1 MSVVLQIVHVQSTV
15 DHSRK
20 KIVPAPGIVWIH
32 MTVYYHTTAGRDP
45 EKDGF
50 ESNLDVKK
58 RLKVSTEAKVVPDPG
73 LVLRC

>member
-1 MSVVLQIVHVQSTV
+1 
-15 DHSRK
+15 
-20 KIVPAPGIVWIH
+20 